1 MDYPPNASIPVYNE
15 HTVYVKALRIPK
27 GINVQFKNDVYS
39 KREPVKTTGTVQ
51 NNKNLMFM
59 EDEQK
64 PKDENKQSLPTMTN
78 TQKEAKKEN
87 APVNPPSSTN
97 STNQTNNDL
106 FDIFNTKGNNAQP
119 VSPEANQQMPKIDS
133 TCNNISI
140 LFL

>member
-27 GINVQFKNDVYS
+27 GINVQFKNEKKK

-119 VSPEANQQMPKIDS
+119 VSPETNQQMPKIDS

>member
-87 APVNPPSSTN
+87 APVNPQSSTN
-97 STNQTNNDL
+97 QTHQTNNDL
-106 FDIFNTKGNNAQP
+106 FDIFNTKGNNSQP
-119 VSPEANQQMPKIDS
+119 VSHETNQQMPKIDS
-133 TCNNISI
+133 TCNI
-140 LFL
+140 LIY

>member
-87 APVNPPSSTN
+87 ANEDFVFEVIKKMLLLIHH
-97 STNQTNNDL
+97 Q
-106 FDIFNTKGNNAQP
+106 AQI
-119 VSPEANQQMPKIDS
+119 QRIKLIMIYL
-133 TCNNISI
+133 IYLI
-140 LFL
+140 

>member
-119 VSPEANQQMPKIDS
+119 VSPETNQQMPKIDS
-133 TCNNISI
+133 TCNI
-140 LFL
+140 LIY